1 MRTLVVVAVLFILGL
16 IVLSQ
21 SAYTVDQTEQA
32 IITRFGEVRAIKSDP
47 GLYFKTP
54 FMDRKTVYD
63 RRVLSIDAPAEAMLD
78 RERQPL
84 VIDSYTRYR
93 ILPCPPEPIEDLNQ
107 CGAVQFRRTLQTD
120 SNARSRIG
128 AIVIASLRA
137 EIANNTR
144 VQIIGGQVI
153 EEPGQLPRVEPTES
167 RSEILSKVL
176 TEVRRTIADAPEPFG
191 VEVIDVRI
199 KRADFP
205 ESVAEAI
212 YTRMR
217 AERNR
222 IASGF
227 RAEGDRQDLEI
238 RADVNRRRDITLAEA
253 ERDSNIARGEG
264 EAQAINIFAQALQ
277 EDPEFY
283 AFRRSLDAYRTFLNR
298 QTTIVISSEAELFR
312 FIQSPFPTTPP
323 GGQPPAPAGAP
334 TGTPPPPWRLVTG
347 RPGSYSYWHTALG
360 AVSR

>member
-1 MRTLVVVAVLFILGL
+1 MRTPVVVAVLFIVGL

-32 IITRFGEVRAIKSDP
+32 IITRFDEVRAIKSDP
-47 GLYFKTP
+47 GLYFKMP
-54 FMDRKTVYD
+54 FWVDKKTAYD
-63 RRVLSIDAPAEAMLD
+63 RRVLGIDATAEPMLD
-78 RERQPL
+78 RDRQSL

-93 ILPCPPEPIEDLNQ
+93 ILPCPPAPIDDLNQ
-107 CGAVQFRRTLQTD
+107 CGAVQFRKTLGTE
-120 SNARSRIG
+120 SGARSQLG
-128 AIVIASLRA
+128 AIVIAALRA

-167 RSEILSKVL
+167 RSEILARVL
-176 TEVRRTIADAPEPFG
+176 TEVRRTIADAPQPFG

-205 ESVAEAI
+205 DTVAEAI
-212 YTRMR
+212 FTRMK

-264 EAQAINIFAQALQ
+264 EAQAINIFSAALQ

-283 AFRRSLDAYRTFLNR
+283 AFRRSLDAYRTFLNQ
-298 QTTIVISSEAELFR
+298 QTTIVLSSEADLFR
-312 FIQSPFPTTPP
+312 FIQSPFPTTTPP
-323 GGQPPAPAGAP
+323 AGQTPAPAATPP
-334 TGTPPPPWRLVTG
+334 TGP
-347 RPGSYSYWHTALG
+347 
-360 AVSR
+360 